1 MTNEASLQDV
11 EQALA
16 QGATVLDV
24 RESEEYAA
32 GHLPGARLLPL
43 GVLPVRMHEL
53 TKDQPVYVV
62 CQSGGRSAQA
72 AAAAG
77 RGRVRRPVRQR
88 RHGRLDEERPTRRD
102 RPAPHLTALA
112 CPNRAPRPRRTHL
125 P

>member
-11 EQALA
+11 EQALT

-53 TKDQPVYVV
+53 AKDQPVYVV

-72 AAAAG
+72 EQLLARAGFDARSVSGGTAAWTKSG
-77 RGRVRRPVRQR
+77 RPVET
-88 RHGRLDEERPTRRD
+88 G
-102 RPAPHLTALA
+102 
-112 CPNRAPRPRRTHL
+112 RPRT
-125 P
+125 